1 MWVVICGRKS
11 ASIVI
16 LTLCDGLKDRL
27 QADLPKRLALL
38 GPSEST
44 LGTGKNSNGKVA
56 ALSLIAPPSRA
67 LFTMPID
74 PLFTIISLLLP
85 AKTGASK
92 PFLFP

>member
-16 LTLCDGLKDRL
+16 LTLCDRLKDCSE
-27 QADLPKRLALL
+27 ADLPKRLALL
-38 GPSEST
+38 GASEST
-44 LGTGKNSNGKVA
+44 LGTGKNSNRKVA

-74 PLFTIISLLLP
+74 PLFTVISSLLP